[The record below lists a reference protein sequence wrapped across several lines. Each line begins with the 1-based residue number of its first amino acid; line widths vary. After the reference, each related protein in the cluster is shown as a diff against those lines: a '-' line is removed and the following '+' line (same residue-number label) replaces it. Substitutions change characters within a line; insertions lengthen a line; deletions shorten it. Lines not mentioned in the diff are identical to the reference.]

1 MAKGNEELVR
11 FAETVGAEMYQLL
24 AANLKRNAAA
34 FEGARPE
41 DAMVA
46 LVNTGLIPLV
56 LLSRLEMFR
65 GLDPDAFAQRIA
77 AQFVKLNAVVTKVPK
92 PTSKRPYEYGR
103 QLVYWPRLPLQ
114 FVNPTLAGSALFTS
128 R

>member
-65 GLDPDAFAQRIA
+65 GFDPDTFAQHIA

-92 PTSKRPYEYGR
+92 PTPH
-103 QLVYWPRLPLQ
+103 
-114 FVNPTLAGSALFTS
+114 
-128 R
+128 